1 VGAVRD
7 PAGAE
12 ALTGAKAMT
21 DTPKLYSAEFY
32 PPRTPEGAAKLRA
45 VRAQLAQL
53 KPAFF
58 SVTFG
63 AGGSTREGTLATV
76 LEIRDE
82 GIEAAPHISCIGG
95 SRESLRD
102 VLTQYRSHGIRHL
115 VALRG
120 DLPSGSADAGD
131 FRYAS
136 ELVAFIREET
146 GDWFHIDVAAYP
158 EYHPQARNWEDD
170 LANFERKVKAGA
182 DSAITQYFFNPDAYW
197 HFVDACAARGVTVP
211 IVPGIMPIMS
221 ASGLA
226 RFSDNCGAEI
236 PRWIRRKLESF
247 GDDSASVRAFGLDV
261 VTELCAGLIEDGV
274 PGLHFYTLNSA
285 ALTSVIW
292 HRLGI

>member
-1 VGAVRD
+1 V
-7 PAGAE
+7 
-12 ALTGAKAMT
+12 T
-21 DTPKLYSAEFY
+21 DNLYSVEFY
-32 PPRTPEGAAKLRA
+32 PPRSPDGVAKLRA
-45 VRAQLAQL
+45 ARAQLAQL
-53 KPAFF
+53 KPAFY

-76 LEIRDE
+76 LEIRGE
-82 GIEAAPHISCIGG
+82 GHDAAPHISCIGG

-102 VLTQYRSHGIRHL
+102 VLAQYRSHGIRHL

-120 DLPSGSADAGD
+120 DLPSGSADVGD

-136 ELVAFIREET
+136 ELVAFIRDET

-158 EYHPQARNWEDD
+158 EYHPQARNSEDD
-170 LANFERKVKAGA
+170 IANFERKVKAGA
-182 DSAITQYFFNPDAYW
+182 NSAITQYFFNADAYW
-197 HFVDACAARGVTVP
+197 HFVDACAARGVAVP
-211 IVPGIMPIMS
+211 IVAGIMPIAS

-247 GDDSASVRAFGLDV
+247 GDDTASVRAFGLDV

-285 ALTSVIW
+285 ALTSTIW
-292 HRLGI
+292 HRLGL